1 MYEITLSYPSL
12 KDARAIDERSKSSI
26 VAVKGSE
33 ILIQHD
39 ENYRTRFV
47 DIATERED
55 GLVNV
60 TMTPSKGYPA
70 VKIESIK
77 MMMDAGFKVYEI
89 FDVKDAL
96 HFMRNLGAYNLG

>member
-1 MYEITLSYPSL
+1 MFEISLSYPSL
-12 KDARAIDERSKSSI
+12 KDARSLDERSKSTI
-26 VAVKGSE
+26 VAVKGGE
-33 ILIQHD
+33 ILIQYN

-47 DIATERED
+47 DIDNGRED

-77 MMMDAGFKVYEI
+77 LMMDAGFKVYEV
-89 FDVKDAL
+89 FDVKDAI
-96 HFMRNLGAYNLG
+96 HFMRNLGEYNL